1 MLEIIKGEN
10 IWFKVPVEQSGKEKR
25 TTHGRNEFR
34 SARLSRVTYTDR
46 TSEDF
51 QIIRGSIAWPRVGI
65 PGLILVGGIP
75 CGGDVETIKVLEEAE
90 FHTLPECRKI
100 LDAYAGK
107 YNETLYCVYY
117 QNVPESEGFVNYL
130 VSGDKSR
137 QKPWLKVAPYTE
149 SIDYNLQLV
158 NSHLAAQTLKVPGE
172 GLLATQL
179 QARWDATSN
188 EKDLFSVIALASL
201 ISGMQAR
208 FDGMFSEDTMENLP
222 EFPLD

>member
-1 MLEIIKGEN
+1 MLEIIKGEG
-10 IWFKVPVEQSGKEKR
+10 IWFRVPVEQSGKEKR

-75 CGGDVETIKVLEEAE
+75 CGGAVERIKVLEEAE

-100 LDAYAGK
+100 LDAYVAK
-107 YNETLYCVYY
+107 YNETLFCVYF
-117 QNVPESEGFVNYL
+117 QNVPESEGFV
-130 VSGDKSR
+130 KF
-137 QKPWLKVAPYTE
+137 LKGGGEYRERSLTVAPYTE

-158 NSHLAAQTLKVPGE
+158 NSHLADQTLKVPGE
-172 GLLATQL
+172 SFLATQL

-188 EKDLFSVIALASL
+188 EKDLYSIVALACL

-208 FDGMFSEDTMENLP
+208 FDGMFSEDTMENSP
-222 EFPLD
+222 DFPL